1 MCQIQAYYLLGR
13 GECEKSAYI
22 ITMEFEEINPTKIT
36 KVAVAYS
43 SNHVAELD
51 GIDWIDDLSTTK
63 TQRDFLI
70 DEVV

>member
-1 MCQIQAYYLLGR
+1 
-13 GECEKSAYI
+13 
-22 ITMEFEEINPTKIT
+22 MEFEEINPTKIT